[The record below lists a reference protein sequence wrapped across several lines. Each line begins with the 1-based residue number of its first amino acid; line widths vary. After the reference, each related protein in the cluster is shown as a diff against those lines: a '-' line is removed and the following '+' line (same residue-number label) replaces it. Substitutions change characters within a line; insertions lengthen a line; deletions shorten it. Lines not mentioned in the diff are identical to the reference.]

1 MPHVIAP
8 EVMKSASD
16 AVNEGIDT
24 VTTTWL
30 LYRILV
36 ELPKIANDKARK
48 IVVDATRQTVGAKN
62 VKIGADTEERLKNM
76 VDPSEPAT
84 TDS

>member
-1 MPHVIAP
+1 MIAP

-16 AVNEGIDT
+16 AVNEGIET

-30 LYRILV
+30 LYRVLV
-36 ELPKIANDKARK
+36 ELPKIANGKARK
-48 IVVDATRQTVGAKN
+48 IAVDATRKTVGAKN
-62 VKIGADTEERLKNM
+62 LEIGADTEERLKKLA
-76 VDPSEPAT
+76 DASELAT